1 MLATFIHFMRGTP
14 YIYQGEELGM
24 TNAHFSGI
32 EQYQDLESINYY
44 GIMTAN
50 GRTKDDALNVL
61 AQRSRDNSRTPMQWD
76 ASPNAGFTSGT
87 SWLGL
92 TDNYR
97 SINAESEENDP
108 DSILNYYRKL
118 VALRKEYPVISDG
131 AVKFLDTGNEKVIAY
146 ERTLDGQRLVVIC
159 SFSGNDETITGLDA
173 KGEVLIG
180 NYSGSHK
187 IMKPYEAIVM
197 LSR

>member
-1 MLATFIHFMRGTP
+1 
-14 YIYQGEELGM
+14 
-24 TNAHFSGI
+24 
-32 EQYQDLESINYY
+32 
-44 GIMTAN
+44 MTAN

-87 SWLGL
+87 PWLGL